1 MIHYPLLWSL
11 DSYKIC
17 LCFIVL
23 SATVCTVAIGYI
35 CLFHGDHDFVSFL
48 SMTIYEVLYTW
59 CLRFN
64 ICSARFLDIKI
75 STYYTLSSY
84 ITQQMHSQVYMVIL
98 HNEITILHIILYSP
112 DPHEIESDNIILY
125 SYSIWTN
132 HSYLK
137 QVDIFISK
145 NQALQILY
153 LKHYALVKVHKLSWI
168 RKSTKSTKVWYQH
181 TVQYKILQHNKTQTY
196 LIPG

>member
-1 MIHYPLLWSL
+1 M
-11 DSYKIC
+11 
-17 LCFIVL
+17 
-23 SATVCTVAIGYI
+23 
-35 CLFHGDHDFVSFL
+35 DFVNFL

-59 CLRFN
+59 CLTYN
-64 ICSARFLDIKI
+64 ICSARFLDIRI
-75 STYYTLSSY
+75 STCYTLPSY

-98 HNEITILHIILYSP
+98 HNEIAIPHIILYSP
-112 DPHEIESDNIILY
+112 DHEIESDNIILY

-132 HSYLK
+132 HGYLK

-168 RKSTKSTKVWYQH
+168 RKSTKSAKIWYQH
-181 TVQYKILQHNKTQTY
+181 TVQYKILQHNETQTY
-196 LIPG
+196 LIPGQPS